1 LPLALTVTFP
11 LCAVAVVGAELV
23 PELEGGAVSP
33 LPPVGPPPPVDPPPP
48 DEAHPVAGSASAPQS
63 TVITA

>member
-23 PELEGGAVSP
+23 PELPELEGGAVSP
-33 LPPVGPPPPVDPPPP
+33 LPPDDPPPP
-48 DEAHPVAGSASAPQS
+48 DEAQPVAGSASAPQQS
-63 TVITA
+63 TVIRA